1 MDPNSHPL
9 KESSLSSIDSL
20 LSSTPTPI
28 KILMLHGHGESSQK
42 FYHKTRSLTSH
53 LKSSFFA
60 SYPERPFEFVYLNAT
75 HDDEPCT
82 PEMRTWGF
90 GDYQVE
96 KIRGL
101 ERSVRYVLDYLG
113 REGPFDGVIGFS
125 TGGAVAIL
133 LGALL
138 EGEEEYRQK
147 QEQSLLNITP
157 NITSEKAPE
166 KDVWRGTVFNIPP
179 TPSPSN
185 NHPRLKF
192 IIAYSAFML
201 GHPMYQALYT
211 PTLSTPTLSYY
222 CELDPIVPPHLTKE
236 LAGRCVNGVLE
247 SVYGTHFV
255 PRTRDSYKIVE
266 GFIRRV
272 MGMGMQ
278 GCGFYCA
285 CGGRN
290 EGGSG
295 SSSASGSGGECCV
308 FH

>member
-1 MDPNSHPL
+1 MDPNSTPL
-9 KESSLSSIDSL
+9 EKSSLSSIDSL
-20 LSSTPTPI
+20 LSSTPTQTPI
-28 KILMLHGHGESSQK
+28 RILMLHGHGESSQK

-60 SYPERPFEFVYLNAT
+60 SHPERPLGFVYLNAT
-75 HDDEPCT
+75 HDGEPCT

-101 ERSVRYVLDYLG
+101 ERSVRYVLDYLA

-125 TGGAVAIL
+125 TGGAVAVL

-138 EGEEEYRQK
+138 EGEQEFKVK
-147 QEQSLLNITP
+147 QDSLNIT
-157 NITSEKAPE
+157 NGKAPE

-201 GHPMYQALYT
+201 GHPMYQGLYT

-222 CELDPIVPPHLTKE
+222 CELDPIVPPHLTKN
-236 LAGRCVNGVLE
+236 LAGRCVNGVLK

-255 PRTRDSYKIVE
+255 PRTRESYKVVE
-266 GFIRRV
+266 GFFRRV
-272 MGMGMQ
+272 MGMGK
-278 GCGFYCA
+278 CGFYCG
-285 CGGRN
+285 C
-290 EGGSG
+290 EGNRSG
-295 SSSASGSGGECCV
+295 SPSGSEEECCA